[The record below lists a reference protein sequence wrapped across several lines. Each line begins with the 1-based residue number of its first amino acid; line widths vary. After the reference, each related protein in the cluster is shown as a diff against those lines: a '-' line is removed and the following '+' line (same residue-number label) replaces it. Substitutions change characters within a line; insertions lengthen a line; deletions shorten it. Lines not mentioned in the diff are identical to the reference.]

1 MSSSAGTS
9 LAISEDVAMRIL
21 AVEDDPFQ
29 QASLEAII
37 EAIQLQNPKLS
48 LKLTVCATAHEARAA
63 CNHDC
68 LYELVLL
75 DYMLP
80 GGDGDT
86 VLPDMRSK
94 LGPLAA
100 IIMLSGEAQEASM
113 QRCWIGTLPCIELP
127 TTIGSAE
134 VPTSICG

>member
-1 MSSSAGTS
+1 
-9 LAISEDVAMRIL
+9 MRIL